1 MKLKKLLVPVILA
14 GVLLTG
20 CQKPVYDKQFADEVK
35 ITYMEYK
42 PSQYKMRYNPATKS
56 WVPYHTDEEYFV
68 EVKYDKDGHRTYF
81 CDKYTYEAVKNK
93 KIGDN
98 VKALVHEY
106 VYEDNTTSYTIE
118 SLEK

>member
-20 CQKPVYDKQFADEVK
+20 CQKPVYDKQFADEVEV
-35 ITYMEYK
+35 TYMEYK
-42 PSQYKMRYNPATKS
+42 PSEYKMRYNPATKT

-68 EVKYDKDGHRTYF
+68 EVKYDKDGHTSYF
-81 CDKYTYEAVKNK
+81 YDKDSYEAVKNK

-106 VYEDNTTSYTIE
+106 FYEDKTVTYTIE

>member
-35 ITYMEYK
+35 VTYMEYK
-42 PSQYKMRYNPATKS
+42 PSEYKMRYNPATKT

-68 EVKYDKDGHRTYF
+68 EVKYDKDGHTSYF
-81 CDKYTYEAVKNK
+81 YDKDSYEAVKNK

-106 VYEDNTTSYTIE
+106 FYEDKTVTYTIE

>member
-14 GVLLTG
+14 GCLLTG
-20 CQKPVYDKQFADEVK
+20 CQKPVYDKRFADEVK

-42 PSQYKMRYNPATKS
+42 PSEYKMRYNPATKS
-56 WVPYHTDEEYFV
+56 WVPYHTDEEYLV

-81 CDKYTYEAVKNK
+81 YDKYNYEAVKDK

-98 VKALVHEY
+98 VKALVHVY
-106 VYEDNTTSYTIE
+106 VYEDSTASYTIE
-118 SLEK
+118 SLKK

>member
-1 MKLKKLLVPVILA
+1 MKLKKLLVPVIIA
-14 GVLLTG
+14 GCLLTG
-20 CQKPVYDKQFADEVK
+20 CAKPIYDKQFEDEVK

-42 PSQYKMRYNPATKS
+42 PSEYKMRYNPATKS

-68 EVKYDKDGHRTYF
+68 EVKYDKDGHTSYF
-81 CDKYTYEAVKNK
+81 YDKYSYEAVKDK

-106 VYEDNTTSYTIE
+106 LYENKDVKYTIE

>member
-14 GVLLTG
+14 GCLLTG
-20 CQKPVYDKQFADEVK
+20 CAEPIYDRQFADEVK

-42 PSQYKMRYNPATKS
+42 PSEYKMRYNPATKS
-56 WVPYHTDEEYFV
+56 WVPYHTDEEYLV

-81 CDKYTYEAVKNK
+81 YDKDSYEAVKDK

-98 VKALVHEY
+98 VKALVH
-106 VYEDNTTSYTIE
+106 VYLYENKDAKYTIE

>member
-20 CQKPVYDKQFADEVK
+20 CQKPIYDKQFADEVK

>member
-14 GVLLTG
+14 GVMLTG
-20 CQKPVYDKQFADEVK
+20 CQKPIYDKQFADEVEV
-35 ITYMEYK
+35 TYMEYK
-42 PSQYKMRYNPATKS
+42 PSEYRMRYNPATKT
-56 WVPYHTDEEYFV
+56 WVPYHSDEEYFV
-68 EVKYDKDGHRTYF
+68 EVKYDKDGHTSYF
-81 CDKYTYEAVKNK
+81 YDKDSYEAVKDK

-106 VYEDNTTSYTIE
+106 FYEDKTVTYTIE

>member
-20 CQKPVYDKQFADEVK
+20 CVKPIYDKQFADEVK

-56 WVPYHTDEEYFV
+56 WVPYHTNEEYLV